1 MEKPVRYGVIGIGGM
16 GANHAQKLQENKIEN
31 AILAAVA
38 DSKVEYKN
46 KYENIPFFE
55 NTDNFFDNKII
66 DAAIIATPHKS
77 HIDLA
82 KKALENNINVIIE
95 KPLAI
100 TSKKCREFINI
111 SQSFK
116 AFFTVM
122 LNQRTNP
129 VYVKIK
135 ELING
140 NELGKVHRFQWTITN
155 WFRTNYYYQTSNW
168 RAKWESEGGGVL
180 INQSIHQLDLCQWLF
195 GMPDSVYTDLGL
207 GRFHEIEVEDEVT
220 SIFKYKNGLKGVF
233 ITTTGEAPGVNRLE
247 IASDKGLITIQ
258 DNNVTW
264 EKIDSSTE
272 FIKNSKT
279 LFGMPK
285 KEKINFNFKADLDQ
299 HIEHQRLIQNFTNFL
314 LGKEKLLVNGKDGLN
329 SVELINAM
337 VLSGLEEKKIELP
350 LDEVKYEQKLEE
362 MISKSR

>member
-1 MEKPVRYGVIGIGGM
+1 MEKPIRYGVVGIGGM
-16 GANHAQKLQENKIEN
+16 GANHAKKLQENKIEN
-31 AILAAVA
+31 AILTAVA
-38 DSKVEYKN
+38 DSNVEYKN

-55 NTDNFFDNKII
+55 NIDNFFDNKII

-82 KKALENNINVIIE
+82 KKALENNVNVIIE

-111 SQSFK
+111 SQNYK
-116 AFFTVM
+116 AYFTVM

-135 ELING
+135 ELIDG

-155 WFRTNYYYQTSNW
+155 WFRTNYYYKTSNW

-207 GRFHEIEVEDEVT
+207 GRFHSIEVEDEVT
-220 SIFKYKNGLKGVF
+220 SIFKYLNGLKGVF

-258 DNNVTW
+258 NNNVTW
-264 EKIDSSTE
+264 EKIDSSTD

-279 LFGMPK
+279 LFDMPK
-285 KEKINFNFKADLDQ
+285 SEKINFNFKVDLDQ
-299 HIEHQRLIQNFTNFL
+299 HVEHQRLIQNFTNFL
-314 LGKEKLLVNGKDGLN
+314 LGKENLYVNGKDGLD

-337 VLSGLEEKKIELP
+337 VLSGLEEKKINLP
-350 LDEVKYEQKLEE
+350 LDENRYEQKLEE
-362 MISKSR
+362 MISKSK

>member
-1 MEKPVRYGVIGIGGM
+1 MEKPIRYGVVGIGGM
-16 GANHAQKLQENKIEN
+16 GANHAKKLQENKIEN
-31 AILAAVA
+31 AILTAVA
-38 DSKVEYKN
+38 DSNVEYKN

-55 NTDNFFDNKII
+55 NIDNFFDNKII

-100 TSKKCREFINI
+100 TSKKCRQFINF

-155 WFRTNYYYQTSNW
+155 WFRTNHYYQTSNW

-195 GMPDSVYTDLGL
+195 GMPNSVYTDLGL

-279 LFGMPK
+279 LFDMPK
-285 KEKINFNFKADLDQ
+285 SEKINFNFKVDLDQ
-299 HIEHQRLIQNFTNFL
+299 HVEHQRLIQNFTNFL
-314 LGKEKLLVNGKDGLN
+314 LGKENLYVNGKDGLN

-337 VLSGLEEKKIELP
+337 ILSGLEEKKINLP
-350 LDEVKYEQKLEE
+350 LDENRYEQKLKE

>member
-1 MEKPVRYGVIGIGGM
+1 MEKPIRYGVVGIGGM
-16 GANHAQKLQENKIEN
+16 GANHAKKLQENKIEN
-31 AILAAVA
+31 AILTAVA
-38 DSKVEYKN
+38 DSNVEYKN
-46 KYENIPFFE
+46 KYKNIPFFE
-55 NTDNFFDNKII
+55 NIDNFFDNKII

-111 SQSFK
+111 SQNYK
-116 AFFTVM
+116 AYFTVM

-135 ELING
+135 ELIDG

-155 WFRTNYYYQTSNW
+155 WFRTNYYYKTSNW
-168 RAKWESEGGGVL
+168 RAKWKSEGGGVL

-207 GRFHEIEVEDEVT
+207 GRFHSIEVEDEVT
-220 SIFKYKNGLKGVF
+220 SIFKYSNGLKGVF

-264 EKIDSSTE
+264 EKIDSSTD

-279 LFGMPK
+279 LFDMPK
-285 KEKINFNFKADLDQ
+285 SEKINFNFKVDLDQ
-299 HIEHQRLIQNFTNFL
+299 HVEHQRLIQNFTNFL
-314 LGKEKLLVNGKDGLN
+314 LGKENLYVNGKDGLD

-337 VLSGLEEKKIELP
+337 VLSGLEEKKINLP
-350 LDEVKYEQKLEE
+350 LDENRYEQKLEE
-362 MISKSR
+362 MISKSK